1 MKTLKNQNGAT
12 RLVTA
17 LLTTLF
23 LLTASGIALADEA
36 SPVSITTE
44 AMVEKLIL
52 NAAGQKEVQ
61 RVPATEVLP
70 GVTVVFVNTVT
81 NTSDSPAE
89 NIIVGNP
96 IPENM
101 LYQEGS
107 ASAEN
112 AALTFSVDGGK
123 SYDIPGKLMVIGED
137 GQPRRAVAADY
148 THIRWQLLTPL
159 APQGNQQVEFQAKVK

>member
-1 MKTLKNQNGAT
+1 MRITRIKTGAKQLT
-12 RLVTA
+12 LTLLTGLL
-17 LLTTLF
+17 LLTTPG
-23 LLTASGIALADEA
+23 TVLADEA

-44 AMVEKLIL
+44 ALVEKLVL
-52 NAAGQKEVQ
+52 NAGQQEVQ

-81 NTSDSPAE
+81 NTSDSPAK
-89 NIIVGNP
+89 NIIVANP

-101 LYQEGS
+101 VYQEGS
-107 ASAEN
+107 ASAKN
-112 AALTFSVDGGK
+112 AALAFSVDGGQN
-123 SYDIPGKLMVIGED
+123 YDIPGKLMVIGED
-137 GQPRRAVAADY
+137 GKPRRAAAADF